1 MHAPH
6 RFRPSTYGDPASR
19 VESPSDWLYLH
30 ANEFWFDD
38 SGYLFVILG
47 GAGLQTLYAP
57 TGQVSAKFFARGDA
71 VTNTVVDVIRSRGRR
86 ATEAEVAALK
96 AGATTP
102 TTPTTP
108 TATTATTA
116 TTFTIAQDAAP
127 QPKKKKRRIK
137 SKAPVLYERAWFP
150 FAVGGAAIVVVGLIA
165 VALRGRR
172 AQGVA

>member
-1 MHAPH
+1 
-6 RFRPSTYGDPASR
+6 
-19 VESPSDWLYLH
+19 LYLH
-30 ANEFWFDD
+30 ANELWFDD

-71 VTNTVVDVIRSRGRR
+71 TTNTVVDVIRSRGRR

-102 TTPTTP
+102 T
-108 TATTATTA
+108 ATTATTA
-116 TTFTIAQDAAP
+116 TTFTIPPEAAP

-137 SKAPVLYERAWFP
+137 AKAPVLYQQAWFP